1 MPVYLFLSSR
11 VRCFYFLP
19 PVCRKIPEIESQQ
32 KGKFC
37 DFWTCSIMIPW
48 RDSASWIQIF
58 IFSRSDIII
67 IIYLIFIFCKGYA
80 FEIILKQKL
89 NTSDFFSEL
98 NLYIVAEHF
107 YFGGNM
113 SSDMKTLNW
122 KVFDQLKLVFSVH
135 LFRSQNTKVFFL
147 TSLHIW
153 HNQYMRKV
161 IKC

>member
-1 MPVYLFLSSR
+1 MKVLNMPVYLFLSSR
-11 VRCFYFLP
+11 VRYFYFLP

-89 NTSDFFSEL
+89 NTSDFFFWIKFVHCCRTFL
-98 NLYIVAEHF
+98 LW
-107 YFGGNM
+107 
-113 SSDMKTLNW
+113 W
-122 KVFDQLKLVFSVH
+122 KYVFWHENTQLESFWPAQIG
-135 LFRSQNTKVFFL
+135 F
-147 TSLHIW
+147 
-153 HNQYMRKV
+153 
-161 IKC
+161 